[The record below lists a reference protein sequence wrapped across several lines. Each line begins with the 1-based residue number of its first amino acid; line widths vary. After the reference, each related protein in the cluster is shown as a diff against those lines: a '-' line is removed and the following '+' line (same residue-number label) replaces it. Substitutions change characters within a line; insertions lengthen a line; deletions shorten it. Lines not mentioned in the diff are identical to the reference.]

1 MNADIVGGCVD
12 VSAVGE
18 IDSSTQESVMSKK
31 MKKMGGGFTRPKG
44 KQHAG
49 QRYKSSLTP
58 MAISGKSKK
67 RKTIRYKKAA
77 VRK

>member
-1 MNADIVGGCVD
+1 
-12 VSAVGE
+12 
-18 IDSSTQESVMSKK
+18 MSKK